1 VVDEWLGNLLSAIGN
16 NEAKA
21 LLLSAMSDDR
31 IYSGRDLYRLMLEKQ
46 GSCVIWRQNPM
57 TAFQYCQ
64 HSLAPVSLVV
74 KEMLNNDLS
83 AYGYA
88 KTRYGSEVGDAL
100 AGHLLRFSEQYDHIT
115 LLQLFG
121 NTNSSSLKTFTKY
134 RNTMPEYRLRAPIR
148 RYNILSA
155 LLRMDLPV
163 RETDLAAQ
171 LGEDS
176 RVILSHLR
184 ALSQRGVISYNVTEV
199 DAPYAFFKISRRERP
214 APPPHPSFGVLSA
227 QLYEIIKVST
237 EDLTRDAIYEALI
250 ERYREKEKWDKR
262 NLNTTISKILN
273 YFEKLGYVEHV
284 KFKPSLQ
291 SEILLSQEQRDLI
304 SEIIGILSNFAT
316 LDVSFMNKG
325 REQAYRI
332 ANSPERFT
340 QLLAKARQMSP
351 NANKERSDEVPYLLL
366 GLLQK
371 YPGSRASALQR
382 TLADE
387 HGAILTVGRIKQ
399 VLRVLRA
406 RKSVEVSRQGRA
418 LRCRAAAH
426 QT

>member
-1 VVDEWLGNLLSAIGN
+1 VLDEWLGNLLSAIGN

-31 IYSGRDLYRLMLEKQ
+31 IYSGRDLYRLLLEKQ
-46 GSCVIWRQNPM
+46 GSRVSWRQSPM
-57 TAFQYCQ
+57 TPFQYCQ
-64 HSLAPVSLVV
+64 HSLAPVGLVV

-100 AGHLLRFSEQYDHIT
+100 AGHLLCFSEKYDHIT

-121 NTNSSSLKTFTKY
+121 NTNSSSLSTSTKY
-134 RNTMPEYRLRAPIR
+134 RNTISEYRLRAPIR

-155 LLRMDLPV
+155 LLRMNLPL

-171 LGEDS
+171 LGEDR
-176 RVILSHLR
+176 RVLSSHLR
-184 ALSQRGVISYNVTEV
+184 ALSQRGVISYNVTDA

-214 APPPHPSFGVLSA
+214 APPPHPAFGVLSA
-227 QLYEIIKVST
+227 ELYEILKVST
-237 EDLTRDAIYEALI
+237 EDLTRDAIYEALVEGHR
-250 ERYREKEKWDKR
+250 EREKWDKR
-262 NLNTTISKILN
+262 NLKTVISKILN

-284 KFKPSLQ
+284 KFKSSLQ

-304 SEIIGILSNFAT
+304 SEIIGILSSLAT
-316 LDVSFMNKG
+316 LDVSFLNNG
-325 REQAYRI
+325 REQAHRI

-351 NANKERSDEVPYLLL
+351 NVNKERSDAVPYLLL

-371 YPGSRASALQR
+371 YPESMVSDLQR
-382 TLADE
+382 RLADE
-387 HGAILTVGRIKQ
+387 YEVILTVDRIKQ
-399 VLRVLRA
+399 VLRVLRT

-418 LRCRAAAH
+418 LRYRGAAH
-426 QT
+426 QA